1 MLCSQI
7 NNNIIKIL
15 PETKEPLVLL
25 DENIISLMSLVLRQ
39 CSERQRL
46 QDAFWAS
53 LWCDDCDGLSKWILR
68 VSIVSQCTN
77 KSPFSSLKKYFIG
90 IKENTLIVNV
100 YGMKQ
105 KAWKNKLPSYIAN
118 KENIISIKSCSKVF
132 SLSSN
137 DF

>member
-39 CSERQRL
+39 CNERQRL

-53 LWCDDCDGLSKWILR
+53 LWCDDCGGLSKWILR

-77 KSPFSSLKKYFIG
+77 KSPFSSLKNILLELK
-90 IKENTLIVNV
+90 KTVIVNV

-105 KAWKNKLPSYIAN
+105 KARKNKLPSYIAD